1 MELNIVLIVLAQI
14 GWLFLP
20 AGFANMAPV
29 LCKKI
34 PILSTPVDFGRTFR
48 GKRITGDH
56 KTYRG
61 IVVGVLFATVVV
73 YIQTKISVPDEIVL
87 WPSTMSVLVMGL
99 ILGGGGLIGDC
110 VKSFFKRQIGIKDGG
125 PWFPFDQIDWVL
137 GVFIA
142 LALFGV
148 ILPFHIYIVSVVL
161 ALIVHP
167 LVNLIGYY
175 LGLKKNKF

>member
-1 MELNIVLIVLAQI
+1 MELNTVLIVLAQI

-29 LCKKI
+29 LFKRI
-34 PILSTPVDFGRTFR
+34 PVLSTPVDFGRTFR

-61 IVVGVLFATVVV
+61 IVSGVLFATIVAYV
-73 YIQTKISVPDEIVL
+73 QMKISVPAEIVL
-87 WPSTMSVLVMGL
+87 WPTTLSGLCMGL
-99 ILGGGGLIGDC
+99 ILGGGGLIGDS
-110 VKSFFKRQIGIKDGG
+110 VKSFFKRQIGIKDGA

-137 GVFIA
+137 GVFVA

-148 ILPFHIYIVSVVL
+148 ILPVHIYVVSIIL

-167 LVNLIGYY
+167 LVNLLGYY